1 MKIPSDDRAAL
12 LHAMPKIKLS
22 YEINIHNKET
32 TNVDNSCSIGYFIIP
47 KGRRYV
53 AWFTTYKCDRVC
65 IFIEVIR
72 PIKNGLKGMQSHQQ
86 QQQQQHQDH
95 VNSFGDMYI
104 FPVCFDA
111 ALSLGTIISG
121 TMFNTHQSGLR
132 YFTVQNMYAYKGNI
146 VHDKYSHMHDYM
158 KLITRIF
165 DSREMVQS
173 GFTSNGVVFGVPICC
188 QTMSQAETIAR
199 SGKLPYTVY
208 SIHKRY
214 QGTAKVEQFVLG
226 NVSVPMNDA
235 DRTDKRSVEMQHT
248 QAPQVPHA
256 PQQQQPR
263 SKYTQHETS
272 YGCFLVRPDIQFD
285 IYDLY
290 VCDNTSSPTLKKH
303 NIAHIPSYK
312 TSVLMNTLFRNIK
325 ENTNLDFL
333 EESDDEDEFENTDV
347 DKYVDMTKETCMI
360 CIFNDKFRRWIP
372 VEVAQNI
379 DPKNCLKSI
388 STLSYIQSVENNNY
402 KHPYVQKQ
410 QFQQKS
416 QPHHHKKHVNPMN
429 IKKSYSNYYFDS
441 NTNRMMPY
449 TSGRS
454 GNIANRAVHQDAT

>member
-1 MKIPSDDRAAL
+1 M
-12 LHAMPKIKLS
+12 
-22 YEINIHNKET
+22 
-32 TNVDNSCSIGYFIIP
+32 
-47 KGRRYV
+47 YV
-53 AWFTTYKCDRVC
+53 
-65 IFIEVIR
+65 
-72 PIKNGLKGMQSHQQ
+72 
-86 QQQQQHQDH
+86 
-95 VNSFGDMYI
+95 

-121 TMFNTHQSGLR
+121 TMFNTQQSGLR

-165 DSREMVQS
+165 DSREIVQT
-173 GFTSNGVVFGVPICC
+173 GFTSNGVVFGLPICC
-188 QTMSQAETIAR
+188 QTMSQAETIAL

-226 NVSVPMNDA
+226 NGNVSVPV
-235 DRTDKRSVEMQHT
+235 VEIPRIQHT
-248 QAPQVPHA
+248 PPSPAQHQKQQQHQQH
-256 PQQQQPR
+256 QQQQPPR

-303 NIAHIPSYK
+303 NVAHIPSYK

-347 DKYVDMTKETCMI
+347 DKYVDMTKEICMI

-379 DPKNCLKSI
+379 DPKNCLNSI

-402 KHPYVQKQ
+402 KHQYVQKQ
-410 QFQQKS
+410 PFQQKPQS
-416 QPHHHKKHVNPMN
+416 HHHRKHVNPMN

-441 NTNRMMPY
+441 TTNRMMPY

-454 GNIANRAVHQDAT
+454 GNISNNQAVHHDAT

>member
-32 TNVDNSCSIGYFIIP
+32 TNVDNSSSIGYFIIP

-72 PIKNGLKGMQSHQQ
+72 PIKNVL
-86 QQQQQHQDH
+86 QHNVPVEH
-95 VNSFGDMYI
+95 NNSFGDMYV

-121 TMFNTHQSGLR
+121 TMFNTQQSGLR

-165 DSREMVQS
+165 DSREIVQT
-173 GFTSNGVVFGVPICC
+173 GFTSNGVVFGLPICC
-188 QTMSQAETIAR
+188 QTMSQAETIAL

-226 NVSVPMNDA
+226 NGNVSVPV
-235 DRTDKRSVEMQHT
+235 VEIPRIQHT
-248 QAPQVPHA
+248 PPSPAHHQKQQQHQQ
-256 PQQQQPR
+256 QQQQPQPLR

-290 VCDNTSSPTLKKH
+290 VCDNTTSPTLKKH
-303 NIAHIPSYK
+303 NVAHIPSYK

-347 DKYVDMTKETCMI
+347 DKYVDMTKEICMI

-379 DPKNCLKSI
+379 DPKNCLNSI

-402 KHPYVQKQ
+402 KHQYVQKQ
-410 QFQQKS
+410 PFQQKTQS
-416 QPHHHKKHVNPMN
+416 HHHRKHVNPMN

-441 NTNRMMPY
+441 TTNRMMPY

-454 GNIANRAVHQDAT
+454 GNIANNQAVHQDAT

>member
-1 MKIPSDDRAAL
+1 MKIPSDDREAL
-12 LHAMPKIKLS
+12 LKSMPKIKLS

-32 TNVDNSCSIGYFIIP
+32 TVNVDNCNNIGYFIIP

-72 PIKNGLKGMQSHQQ
+72 PIKNVL
-86 QQQQQHQDH
+86 QHNVPVEH
-95 VNSFGDMYI
+95 NNSFGEMYV

-111 ALSLGTIISG
+111 TLSLGTIMSG
-121 TMFNTHQSGLR
+121 TMFNTSNSSLR
-132 YFTVQNMYAYKGNI
+132 YFTVQNMYAYKGN
-146 VHDKYSHMHDYM
+146 VFHDKYASINDYM
-158 KLITRIF
+158 KMVTRIF
-165 DSREMVQS
+165 ESREIVQT
-173 GFTSNGVVFGVPICC
+173 GFTSNGVVFGLPIRCS
-188 QTMSQAETIAR
+188 TMSEAEMIAL

-214 QGTAKVEQFVLG
+214 QETNRIEQYVLA
-226 NVSVPMNDA
+226 NNTSTMMPPLVNNTPIQNTNTNKPSIQETTIHP
-235 DRTDKRSVEMQHT
+235 
-248 QAPQVPHA
+248 
-256 PQQQQPR
+256 PR

-290 VCDNTSSPTLKKH
+290 VCDNTSNPALKKH
-303 NIAHIPSYK
+303 NVAHIPSYK
-312 TSVLMNTLFRNIK
+312 TSVFMNTIFRNIK

-333 EESDDEDEFENTDV
+333 EESDDEDEFENTNI
-347 DKYVDMTKETCMI
+347 DKYVDMSKEICMI
-360 CIFNDKFRRWIP
+360 CVFNDKFRRWIP
-372 VEVAQNI
+372 IEVAQHI

-388 STLSYIQSVENNNY
+388 STLSYIQSIENNNY

-410 QFQQKS
+410 TFQQKPQS
-416 QPHHHKKHVNPMN
+416 HHHRKHINPMK
-429 IKKSYSNYYFDS
+429 IKKAYSNYYFD
-441 NTNRMMPY
+441 NATNRMLPY

-454 GNIANRAVHQDAT
+454 GNITNNQVVQQDAA

>member
-32 TNVDNSCSIGYFIIP
+32 TNVDNSSSIGYFIIP

-72 PIKNGLKGMQSHQQ
+72 PIKNVLKGMPSQQ
-86 QQQQQHQDH
+86 QQQQQQDH
-95 VNSFGDMYI
+95 VNSFGDMYV

-121 TMFNTHQSGLR
+121 TMFNTQQSGLR

-165 DSREMVQS
+165 DSREIVQT
-173 GFTSNGVVFGVPICC
+173 GFTSNGVVFGLPICC
-188 QTMSQAETIAR
+188 QTMSQAETIAL

-226 NVSVPMNDA
+226 NGNVSVPV
-235 DRTDKRSVEMQHT
+235 VEIPRIQHT
-248 QAPQVPHA
+248 PPSPAQHQK
-256 PQQQQPR
+256 QQQQQQPPR

-290 VCDNTSSPTLKKH
+290 ICDNTTSPTLKKH
-303 NIAHIPSYK
+303 NVAHIPSYK

-347 DKYVDMTKETCMI
+347 DKYVDMTKEICMI

-379 DPKNCLKSI
+379 DPKNCLNSI

-410 QFQQKS
+410 PFQQKPQS
-416 QPHHHKKHVNPMN
+416 HHHRKHVNPMN

-441 NTNRMMPY
+441 TTNRMMPY

-454 GNIANRAVHQDAT
+454 GNMANNQAVHQDAT